1 MLILPYLFKIHK
13 QKKRNGK
20 INLKLAISLNFNHN
34 IRNIENLQ
42 GILVKP
48 VLPNSTV
55 LIVADNS
62 SQQNLL
68 SDYLIGFGLNLLIA
82 NTGENGLTMA
92 QNRRP
97 DIILLDTDL
106 PGLNGFET
114 CRQLKNN
121 ETTRRIPIIFMTA
134 LDSTVDRIRGLT
146 LGAVDYITKPIQS
159 EEVVARLKTHLTIQ
173 KLQDE
178 LEERNVSLHEEINRR
193 EDLIAEL
200 DSFAHTVAHDLKNPI
215 GVTMTHAQ
223 FLCKYGSHLSPE
235 EFQKYANVI
244 VQTGRKM
251 SNIIDELLLLASVRT
266 EKIAPKPLNMA
277 EIIEETQARLAYLI
291 EENQVDFITPPHWPI
306 AWGHA
311 PWIEEVWVNYCS
323 NAIKY
328 GGRPPRVELGASI
341 QHDDS
346 IKFWV
351 RDNGLGIAAE
361 AQKELFIP
369 FTRLNQIEMDGHGLG
384 LSIVQRII
392 EKLGGRVEVESD
404 GVPGQG
410 STFSFTLPLFDATPF
425 TGY

>member
-68 SDYLIGFGLNLLIA
+68 SDYLIGFGLNLLVA

-178 LEERNVSLHEEINRR
+178 LEERNASLHEEINRR

-200 DSFAHTVAHDLKNPI
+200 DSFAHTVAHDLKIP
-215 GVTMTHAQ
+215 
-223 FLCKYGSHLSPE
+223 
-235 EFQKYANVI
+235 
-244 VQTGRKM
+244 
-251 SNIIDELLLLASVRT
+251 SV
-266 EKIAPKPLNMA
+266 
-277 EIIEETQARLAYLI
+277 
-291 EENQVDFITPPHWPI
+291 
-306 AWGHA
+306 
-311 PWIEEVWVNYCS
+311 
-323 NAIKY
+323 
-328 GGRPPRVELGASI
+328 
-341 QHDDS
+341 
-346 IKFWV
+346 
-351 RDNGLGIAAE
+351 
-361 AQKELFIP
+361 
-369 FTRLNQIEMDGHGLG
+369 
-384 LSIVQRII
+384 
-392 EKLGGRVEVESD
+392 
-404 GVPGQG
+404 
-410 STFSFTLPLFDATPF
+410 
-425 TGY
+425 

>member
-1 MLILPYLFKIHK
+1 M
-13 QKKRNGK
+13 
-20 INLKLAISLNFNHN
+20 
-34 IRNIENLQ
+34 
-42 GILVKP
+42 KP

-68 SDYLIGFGLNLLIA
+68 SDYLIGFGLNLVLA
-82 NTGENGLTMA
+82 NTGESGLVLA
-92 QNRRP
+92 QNHRP

-121 ETTRRIPIIFMTA
+121 EATRRIPIIFMTV

-173 KLQDE
+173 KLQNE
-178 LEERNVSLHEEINRR
+178 LEERNASLHGEINRR
-193 EDLIAEL
+193 EELIAEL

-223 FLCKYGSHLSPE
+223 FLCKYGSRLSPE

-251 SNIIDELLLLASVRT
+251 SNIIDELLMLASVRT
-266 EKIAPKPLNMA
+266 EKIAPKPLDMA
-277 EIIEETQARLAYLI
+277 EIIEETQARLAHLI
-291 EENQVDFITPPHWPI
+291 EENQVDFITPSNWPI
-306 AWGHA
+306 AWGYA
-311 PWIEEVWVNYCS
+311 PWIEEVWINYCS

-328 GGRPPRVELGASI
+328 GGRPPIVELGSSI
-341 QHDDS
+341 QQDDS

-351 RDNGLGIAAE
+351 RDNG
-361 AQKELFIP
+361 
-369 FTRLNQIEMDGHGLG
+369 
-384 LSIVQRII
+384 
-392 EKLGGRVEVESD
+392 
-404 GVPGQG
+404 
-410 STFSFTLPLFDATPF
+410 
-425 TGY
+425 

>member
-1 MLILPYLFKIHK
+1 M
-13 QKKRNGK
+13 
-20 INLKLAISLNFNHN
+20 
-34 IRNIENLQ
+34 
-42 GILVKP
+42 KP

-55 LIVADNS
+55 LIVADNN

-68 SDYLIGFGLNLLIA
+68 SDYLIGFGLNLLVA
-82 NTGENGLTMA
+82 NTGENGLTLA

-121 ETTRRIPIIFMTA
+121 EITRRIPIIFMTA
-134 LDSTVDRIRGLT
+134 LGSTVDRIRGLT

-173 KLQDE
+173 KLQNE
-178 LEERNVSLHEEINRR
+178 LEDRNISLHEEINRR

-200 DSFAHTVAHDLKNPI
+200 DSFSHTVAHDLKNPI

-223 FLCKYGSHLSPE
+223 FLCKYGSRLSPE

-266 EKIAPKPLNMA
+266 ERIAPKPLNMA
-277 EIIEETQARLAYLI
+277 EIVEETQARLAHLI
-291 EENQVDFITPPHWPI
+291 EENQVEFITPPSWPV

-311 PWIEEVWVNYCS
+311 PWIEEVWINYCS

-328 GGRPPRVELGASI
+328 GGRPPKVELGASI
-341 QHDDS
+341 QPDDS

-351 RDNGLGIAAE
+351 RDNGVGITAE
-361 AQKELFIP
+361 SQKNLFIP

-384 LSIVQRII
+384 LSIVQRIV

-404 GVPGQG
+404 GVPGHG
-410 STFSFTLPLFDATPF
+410 STFSFFLPLFDAAPF
-425 TGY
+425 PG